1 MPFTTFDPT
10 TVINATLSG
19 SNLIA
24 TRTGI
29 GGAKAAHGKRTGK
42 WYWEMVAAGGFTS
55 SNLGILTGI
64 HTDYTQLVGN
74 VPPAI
79 GAVAVG
85 AAAGQIYVNGVATG
99 ISVGAYFTAGGLL
112 CFALDLD
119 NRLIW
124 VRLGAAGNWNGN
136 AANNPATGI
145 GGVSVAPVLGL
156 AFYAMPAVCMSG
168 AGTSCTAN
176 FGASAF
182 TGTAPSGF
190 VGWSDVNDRGLTNI
204 VPTQTGVEVWEVG
217 TPALQITQAGIEF
230 YYIPNPNLQLTQLG
244 VEAWASGIVD
254 VQLTQIGVEVW
265 AQITPANV
273 IATQIGVEAWVSVS
287 AVYVPQGGPIISM
300 IM

>member
-24 TRTGI
+24 TRTAS

-42 WYWEMVAAGGFTS
+42 WYWEMTAAGGFTS
-55 SNLGILTGI
+55 SNLGILTGT

-74 VPPAI
+74 TPPAI

-85 AAAGQIYVNGVATG
+85 AAAGQIYINGVATG

-119 NRLIW
+119 NLFIW

-145 GGVSVAPVLGL
+145 GGVSVAPALGQ
-156 AFYAMPAVCMSG
+156 AFYAMPAVALFG

-182 TGTAPSGF
+182 AGTAPVGF
-190 VGWSDVNDRGLTNI
+190 VGWSDVDDRGLTNL
-204 VPTQTGVEVWEVG
+204 VD
-217 TPALQITQAGIEF
+217 
-230 YYIPNPNLQLTQLG
+230 TQLG
-244 VEAWASGIVD
+244 VEAWATGAPSVM
-254 VQLTQIGVEVW
+254 L
-265 AQITPANV
+265 
-273 IATQIGVEAWVSVS
+273 TQIGVEAWAQITPPNVILTQVGVEAWMSV
-287 AVYVPQGGPIISM
+287 AAAPQGGPIISL